1 MPSVVTGTLLLR
13 RLARRAGEVGI
24 HSVTGDILAENH
36 PTMKLARR
44 LGARSMDNHG
54 STVTTRMDIADWAVD
69 DRDAGSLLRALI
81 AAEVILVP
89 RFVQPMMDLSVE
101 LLRTIVVPVSHV
113 A

>member
-44 LGARSMDNHG
+44 LGARSW
-54 STVTTRMDIADWAVD
+54 TTT
-69 DRDAGSLLRALI
+69 DR
-81 AAEVILVP
+81 P
-89 RFVQPMMDLSVE
+89 
-101 LLRTIVVPVSHV
+101 
-113 A
+113 